1 MKKGQ
6 QLKGALSKMPS
17 DNLVRVSPGVYRRK
31 PQQAAPMEWQL
42 QRPTDSAGKE
52 IPRTPQMDPGFFHSG
67 GITQG
72 PTTNWDNNNIY
83 EWAKLNQPIPKQV
96 PPQVNKPLNLPPEQL
111 AQIPQIMQPGFNP
124 MPLPQY
130 GVVTPE
136 MQQQAAAH
144 LQRLQNMGQPVR
156 APWYALPYQKLE
168 WAKQHGQQ
176 VPAMPNDQ
184 QQQQQMQQMI
194 YRYKSNI
201 PG

>member
-17 DNLVRVSPGVYRRK
+17 DNLVRVSPGVYRRQ
-31 PQQAAPMEWQL
+31 PQQAAPME
-42 QRPTDSAGKE
+42 
-52 IPRTPQMDPGFFHSG
+52 
-67 GITQG
+67 
-72 PTTNWDNNNIY
+72 NIG
-83 EWAKLNQPIPKQV
+83 APIPKQV

-124 MPLPQY
+124 MPLPQG

-184 QQQQQMQQMI
+184 QQQQQMQEMLN
-194 YRYKSNI
+194 RYKSNI